1 MKTLIFFLLAALV
14 GMAGVASAQVPQLSD
29 FTYQGHLAQDGQAA
43 TGQYDLGF
51 ALFDAE
57 TGGNQ
62 IGATILE
69 PQFPVTDGLFTV
81 SLSFPGAF
89 AGEQRWLQVTV
100 NGQPLVPRQ
109 PVSTTP
115 VAAYALDG
123 NPGPQG
129 DPGPAGVAGPQ
140 GPQGIQG
147 DPGPA
152 GAIGPQGPQ
161 GVQGD
166 PGPAGAIGPQGP
178 QGVQGETGPAGAI
191 GPQGPQGVQGET
203 GPAGPIGPQGLQGE
217 PGATGAQGA
226 QGVQGDPG
234 PAGAIGP
241 QGPQGVQG
249 EPGPQPAPPV
259 RKACKVRLAQP
270 EQRVP
275 QARKVRSAKPDPLV
289 RKVRRG
295 DAGPAGG
302 SFADAP
308 ADGKTYARKDNAWIE
323 INATSG
329 LPTLSAAILADN
341 PALYY
346 PLNEAPSATSFDDLG
361 SAGIDVTLSG
371 SALTLK
377 PGWSRL
383 YPMSDDN
390 YLRTNEGNGKAM
402 GSGNPT
408 GTSTPSGSMT
418 VEAIYSPQTNGAGY
432 QPILFIGDVAR
443 QRHPLLSFGVINLQP
458 SLTVGDTQRVD
469 LSGLFAGRTYH
480 LAAVLDAPTHS
491 VRFYVNGRSAAGPGT
506 VRLSRT
512 ALTAPNVYV
521 ASTPATDRPFVY
533 ATLGHVAF
541 YYGQALSEAQIA
553 AHAKSA
559 GVYGY

>member
-1 MKTLIFFLLAALV
+1 MKTLISFLLAALV

-62 IGATILE
+62 IGTTILE

-161 GVQGD
+161 GVQGE

-191 GPQGPQGVQGET
+191 GPQGPQGVQGE
-203 GPAGPIGPQGLQGE
+203 
-217 PGATGAQGA
+217 PGATGATGP

-249 EPGPQPAPPV
+249 APGAAGATGAAGPQGQIGETGPAG
-259 RKACKVRLAQP
+259 
-270 EQRVP
+270 P
-275 QARKVRSAKPDPLV
+275 QGPQ
-289 RKVRRG
+289 G

-432 QPILFIGDVAR
+432 QPILFIGDVAPAA
-443 QRHPLLSFGVINLQP
+443 PLLSFGVINLQP

-491 VRFYVNGRSAAGPGT
+491 VRFYVNGRLLQVQELYGFPYS
-506 VRLSRT
+506 LS
-512 ALTAPNVYV
+512 APNVYV
-521 ASTPATDRPFVY
+521 ASVPATDRPFVY

>member
-1 MKTLIFFLLAALV
+1 MKTLISFLLAALV

-178 QGVQGETGPAGAI
+178 QGVQGAPGAAGATGAA
-191 GPQGPQGVQGET
+191 GPQGPIGET
-203 GPAGPIGPQGLQGE
+203 GPAGP
-217 PGATGAQGA
+217 
-226 QGVQGDPG
+226 
-234 PAGAIGP
+234 
-241 QGPQGVQG
+241 QGPQ
-249 EPGPQPAPPV
+249 
-259 RKACKVRLAQP
+259 
-270 EQRVP
+270 
-275 QARKVRSAKPDPLV
+275 
-289 RKVRRG
+289 G

-383 YPMSDDN
+383 YPLSDDN

-432 QPILFIGDVAR
+432 QPILFIGDVAPAA
-443 QRHPLLSFGVINLQP
+443 PLLSFGVINLQP

-491 VRFYVNGRSAAGPGT
+491 VRFYVNGRLLQVQELYGFPYS
-506 VRLSRT
+506 LS
-512 ALTAPNVYV
+512 APNVYV
-521 ASTPATDRPFVY
+521 ASVPATDRPFVY

>member
-1 MKTLIFFLLAALV
+1 MKTLISFLLAALV

-62 IGATILE
+62 IGTTILE

-178 QGVQGETGPAGAI
+178 QGVQGAPGAAGATGAA
-191 GPQGPQGVQGET
+191 GPQGPIGET
-203 GPAGPIGPQGLQGE
+203 GPAGP
-217 PGATGAQGA
+217 
-226 QGVQGDPG
+226 
-234 PAGAIGP
+234 
-241 QGPQGVQG
+241 QGPQ
-249 EPGPQPAPPV
+249 
-259 RKACKVRLAQP
+259 
-270 EQRVP
+270 
-275 QARKVRSAKPDPLV
+275 
-289 RKVRRG
+289 G

-432 QPILFIGDVAR
+432 QPILFIGDVAPAA
-443 QRHPLLSFGVINLQP
+443 PLLSFGVINLQP

-491 VRFYVNGRSAAGPGT
+491 VRFYVNGRLLQVQELYGFPYS
-506 VRLSRT
+506 LS
-512 ALTAPNVYV
+512 APNVYV
-521 ASTPATDRPFVY
+521 ASVPATDRPFVY

>member
-1 MKTLIFFLLAALV
+1 MKTLISFLLAALV

-62 IGATILE
+62 IGTTILE

-161 GVQGD
+161 GVQGE
-166 PGPAGAIGPQGP
+166 PGPAGVIGPQGP

-217 PGATGAQGA
+217 PGATGAQGP

-249 EPGPQPAPPV
+249 DPGPAGAIGPQGPQGVQGAPGAAGATGAAGPQGQIGETGPAG
-259 RKACKVRLAQP
+259 
-270 EQRVP
+270 P
-275 QARKVRSAKPDPLV
+275 QGPQ
-289 RKVRRG
+289 G

-432 QPILFIGDVAR
+432 QPILFIGDVAPAA
-443 QRHPLLSFGVINLQP
+443 PLLSFGVINLQP

-491 VRFYVNGRSAAGPGT
+491 VRFYVNGRLLQVQELYGFPYS
-506 VRLSRT
+506 LS
-512 ALTAPNVYV
+512 APNVYV
-521 ASTPATDRPFVY
+521 ASVPATDRPFVY